1 MKGLLFIT
9 HQTEK
14 IDYLQSVQLALDGG
28 CRQIQLRM
36 KEATPDEVERVG
48 RETKTLCDRYQA
60 ALFIDDHAEVCKQI
74 GAVGVHLG
82 KMDISP
88 VEARQIL
95 GHDFIIGGTANT
107 FEDIQYL
114 VASGV
119 NYIGLGPFRFT
130 TTKKNL
136 SPILGLEGYQ
146 NIMQQCRQ
154 QGISLPIFAIG
165 GITIDDIPAIMETG
179 VTGIAL
185 SSTILNTDNPVET
198 TQKIVQII
206 NQYQR

>member
-36 KEATPDEVERVG
+36 KEATPDEVEQVG
-48 RETKTLCDRYQA
+48 REAKTLCDRYQA
-60 ALFIDDHAEVCKQI
+60 ALFIDDHAEVCQKI

-107 FEDIQYL
+107 FEDIQHL
-114 VASGV
+114 VASEV

-146 NIMQQCRQ
+146 NIMQQCRKQ
-154 QGISLPIFAIG
+154 NISLPIFAIG